1 MSSMDTN
8 ESNGKSKTIINDVV
22 EKSVETTNGLG
33 ITDKHPSENKMN
45 QVIEK
50 LNYPLRKAAHA
61 SEYFIFTILILIAL
75 KNSGAKG
82 NKKFI
87 IALVICFA
95 YACTDEYHQTFV
107 NGRTGQFSDT
117 LIDTFGGFI
126 SCLMYTFMMKIN
138 KIRKKH
144 IWVVVLFL
152 YLKLTIFKKM
162 FKYNEICRKK
172 VYNTTQVAAMS

>member
-1 MSSMDTN
+1 MEKIISWIFVILWAGLIFFMSGMDTN
-8 ESNGKSKTIINDVV
+8 ESNEKSKTIINDVV

-45 QVIEK
+45 QVVER

-75 KNSGAKG
+75 KNNGVKE

-87 IALVICFA
+87 IALVTCFI
-95 YACTDEYHQTFV
+95 YACTDEYRQTFV
-107 NGRTGQFSDT
+107 NGRTGQFSDA

-126 SCLMYTFMMKIN
+126 SCLMYVLIMKIN

-144 IWVVVLFL
+144 I
-152 YLKLTIFKKM
+152 
-162 FKYNEICRKK
+162 
-172 VYNTTQVAAMS
+172 

>member
-1 MSSMDTN
+1 MIELKKAKTNDKIFCIFLWILVILWAGLIFFMSSMDTN

-22 EKSVETTNGLG
+22 EKSVETINGLG

-75 KNSGAKG
+75 KNSGVKG
-82 NKKFI
+82 NKRFI
-87 IALVICFA
+87 IALVICFI

-117 LIDTFGGFI
+117 LIDTFGG
-126 SCLMYTFMMKIN
+126 
-138 KIRKKH
+138 H
-144 IWVVVLFL
+144 
-152 YLKLTIFKKM
+152 
-162 FKYNEICRKK
+162 
-172 VYNTTQVAAMS
+172 

>member
-1 MSSMDTN
+1 MKLNSFVWWIFVILWAGLIFFMSSMDTN
-8 ESNGKSKTIINDVV
+8 ESNCKSKTIINDVV
-22 EKSVETTNGLG
+22 EKSVETTNEFG
-33 ITDKHPSENKMN
+33 ITDKHPSKNKMN

-75 KNSGAKG
+75 KNSGVKG

-87 IALVICFA
+87 IALVICFI

-107 NGRTGQFSDT
+107 NGRTGQFSDI

-126 SCLMYTFMMKIN
+126 SCLMYIFMMKIN
-138 KIRKKH
+138 EIRKKH
-144 IWVVVLFL
+144 I
-152 YLKLTIFKKM
+152 
-162 FKYNEICRKK
+162 
-172 VYNTTQVAAMS
+172 

>member
-1 MSSMDTN
+1 MNMRKIISWILVIGWAIIIFIMSSMDTN
-8 ESNGKSKTIINDVV
+8 ESNGSSKQVINNVV
-22 EKSVETTNGLG
+22 ERTVETTNGLG
-33 ITDKHPSENKMN
+33 ITDKHPTENKMN
-45 QVIEK
+45 KVIEK

-75 KNSGAKG
+75 KNSGVKG
-82 NKKFI
+82 NEKFI
-87 IALVICFA
+87 IALVICFI

-126 SCLMYTFMMKIN
+126 SCLMYTFLMKIN

-144 IWVVVLFL
+144 V
-152 YLKLTIFKKM
+152 
-162 FKYNEICRKK
+162 
-172 VYNTTQVAAMS
+172 

>member
-1 MSSMDTN
+1 MIKLKKMMTNGKFFCVFLWILVILWGGLIFFMSSMDTN

-75 KNSGAKG
+75 KNSGVKG

-87 IALVICFA
+87 IALVICFV
-95 YACTDEYHQTFV
+95 YACTDEYYQTFV

-126 SCLMYTFMMKIN
+126 SCLMYTFMIKYAKI
-138 KIRKKH
+138 
-144 IWVVVLFL
+144 F
-152 YLKLTIFKKM
+152 
-162 FKYNEICRKK
+162 EK
-172 VYNTTQVAAMS
+172 VHF

>member
-1 MSSMDTN
+1 MIELKKAKTNDKIFCIFLWILVILWAGLIFFMSSMDTN

-22 EKSVETTNGLG
+22 EKSVETTNGLS
-33 ITDKHPSENKMN
+33 ITDKHPSKNKMN

-75 KNSGAKG
+75 KNSGVKE

-117 LIDTFGGFI
+117 LIDTFGGFV

-144 IWVVVLFL
+144 I
-152 YLKLTIFKKM
+152 
-162 FKYNEICRKK
+162 
-172 VYNTTQVAAMS
+172 